1 MIFSY
6 RARRILRNVA
16 LILLGLLALAAFI
29 WGIWFL
35 WLERF
40 VIYTRDGAVLNFGL
54 WEQPAEGEA
63 AVEPEP
69 EGTVSIYYDDGSSAI
84 ADTELKQL
92 VGYYIDSEALHAD
105 LSVVR
110 EDIKK
115 LPAGTPVLLD
125 VKSIYGNSNYSSS
138 VSDRHNTDVDTAAVD
153 ELIKL
158 LDSNGMYLIARLPA
172 FRDYYYGWPTVPNGL
187 LTPQGYLWT
196 NTQNFY
202 WLNPAKEGTMTF
214 LIETVNELQS
224 LGFDEVVFSHF
235 NFPDTDEIVFD
246 GDRAQTLADAAQT
259 LVTTCAS
266 DTFAVSFTT
275 EAGALSLPTGRSRLY
290 LENVSA
296 ADAAAMA
303 QLTGVENPAVELVFL
318 TEYHDTRFD
327 VYSVLRPFS
336 SAH

>member
-6 RARRILRNVA
+6 RTRRVLRNVA
-16 LILLGLLALAAFI
+16 LILLGVLLLAAVI
-29 WGIWFL
+29 WGVWFL

-54 WEQPAEGEA
+54 SQQPSVGDA

-69 EGTVSIYYDDGSSAI
+69 EGTVSIYYDDGSTTI
-84 ADTELKQL
+84 ADTELKQM
-92 VGYYIDSEALHAD
+92 VGYYINCERLENDIAAIRE
-105 LSVVR
+105 SVK
-110 EDIKK
+110 D
-115 LPAGTPVLLD
+115 LPAGTPVMLD
-125 VKSIYGNSNYSSS
+125 VKSDYGNANYSSS
-138 VSDRHNTDVDTAAVD
+138 VSDRYNSDVDLAAVD

-158 LDSNGMYLIARLPA
+158 LDEKEMYLIARLPA

-187 LTPQGYLWT
+187 LMPQGYLWT
-196 NTQNFY
+196 NEENFY

-214 LIETVNELQS
+214 LIQTVNELES

-246 GDRAQTLADAAQT
+246 GDRTQALANAAQT
-259 LVTTCAS
+259 LVTTCS
-266 DTFAVSFTT
+266 KDTFAVSFTVQ
-275 EAGALSLPTGRSRLY
+275 AGELNLPVGRSRLY
-290 LENVSA
+290 LESVAA

-303 QLTGVENPAVELVFL
+303 QLTGIENTAVNLVFL

-327 VYSVLRPFS
+327 IYSVLRPL
-336 SAH
+336 